1 MTNADAPFRLDGK
14 IALVTGGTRGIGA
27 AIAEEFADAGAR
39 VLLTGRQQAD
49 ADDVAARIGRGATGF
64 AYDSNI
70 EGAAEKLAQDVT
82 DKVGVLD
89 VLVNNAA
96 ILKPHFLSRV
106 SRSELDELLSVNVK
120 SPFFLSNGVHP
131 LLKAS
136 GKGAIVTITAAGGH
150 RPMPGIGAYCGSK
163 AALIN
168 FTIAMAKEWA
178 KDGIRVNALT
188 PGSVATDAILPK
200 DPAKR
205 EAFVAEM
212 ASQNLFKRLADPREI
227 ARAARFLASDAA
239 SYMTGSVMTV
249 DAGFLA

>member
-1 MTNADAPFRLDGK
+1 MSNADAPFRLDGK
-14 IALVTGGTRGIGA
+14 TALVTGGTRGIGA
-27 AIAEEFADAGAR
+27 AVAEEFADAGAR
-39 VLLTGRQQAD
+39 VLLTGRQEA
-49 ADDVAARIGRGATGF
+49 DVAAAVARIGRGAVGLV
-64 AYDSNI
+64 YDSSVD
-70 EGAAEKLAQDVT
+70 GAAERLAQEVT
-82 DKVGVLD
+82 DKIGALD

-96 ILKPHFLSRV
+96 ILKPHFLTRV
-106 SRSELDELLSVNVK
+106 SHGELDELLSVNVK

-150 RPMPGIGAYCGSK
+150 RPMPGIGAYCASK

-227 ARAARFLASDAA
+227 ARATRFLASDAA

>member
-1 MTNADAPFRLDGK
+1 MSNADAPFRLDGR
-14 IALVTGGTRGIGA
+14 IALVTDGTRGIGA

-39 VLLTGRQQAD
+39 VLLTGRRQAD
-49 ADDVAARIGRGATGF
+49 ADAVAARIGRGAVGL
-64 AYDSNI
+64 AYDSSV
-70 EGAAEKLAQDVT
+70 EGDAERLAQEVT
-82 DKVGVLD
+82 EKAGALD

-106 SRSELDELLSVNVK
+106 SRGELDELLGVNVK

-168 FTIAMAKEWA
+168 LTIAMAKEWA

-188 PGSVATDAILPK
+188 PGSVATDAILPR
-200 DPAKR
+200 DPARR
-205 EAFVAEM
+205 EAFIAEM
-212 ASQNLFKRLADPREI
+212 AAQNLFNRLADPREI

>member
-1 MTNADAPFRLDGK
+1 MNTADAPFRLDGK
-14 IALVTGGTRGIGA
+14 VALVTGGTRGIGA
-27 AIAEEFADAGAR
+27 AIAEEFVAAGAR
-39 VLLTGRQQAD
+39 VLLTGRKCAD
-49 ADDVAARIGRGATGF
+49 AEAAAARLGGDAIGL
-64 AYDSNI
+64 AYESGV
-70 EGAAEKLAQDVT
+70 EGAPETLAKAVSEA
-82 DKVGVLD
+82 VGALD

-96 ILKPHFLSRV
+96 ILKPHFLTRV
-106 SRSELDELLSVNVK
+106 SHSELDELLSVNLK
-120 SPFFLSNGVHP
+120 APFFLCNGLHP

-136 GKGAIVTITAAGGH
+136 GRGAIVTITAAGGH
-150 RPMPGIGAYCGSK
+150 RPMPGIGAYCASK

-200 DPAKR
+200 DPEKR
-205 EAFVAEM
+205 EAFIAEM
-212 ASQNLFKRLADPREI
+212 ASQNLLKRLADPREI

-239 SYMTGSVMTV
+239 SYMTGSIMTV

>member
-1 MTNADAPFRLDGK
+1 MSNADAPFRLDGK
-14 IALVTGGTRGIGA
+14 IALITGGTRGIGA

-39 VLLTGRQQAD
+39 VLLTGRRAAD
-49 ADDVAARIGRGATGF
+49 VEAAAAKLGRGAVGF
-64 AYDSNI
+64 AYDSGVD
-70 EGAAEKLAQDVT
+70 GAPERLANEVT
-82 DKVGVLD
+82 DKVGALD

-106 SRSELDELLSVNVK
+106 TRGELDELLSVNVK
-120 SPFFLSNGVHP
+120 APFFLCNALHP
-131 LLKAS
+131 VLKQS
-136 GKGAIVTITAAGGH
+136 GRGAIVTITAAGGH
-150 RPMPGIGAYCGSK
+150 RPMPGIGAYCASK

-205 EAFVAEM
+205 EAFITEM

-227 ARAARFLASDAA
+227 ARATRFLASDAA

>member
-1 MTNADAPFRLDGK
+1 MSNADAPFRLDGK
-14 IALVTGGTRGIGA
+14 TVLVTGGTRGIGA

-39 VLLTGRQQAD
+39 VLLTGRQTAD
-49 ADDVAARIGRGATGF
+49 IEAAAARIGRGAVGF
-64 AYDSNI
+64 VYDSAV
-70 EGAAEKLAQDVT
+70 EGAPERLAKEVT
-82 DKVGVLD
+82 DAIGALD

-106 SRSELDELLSVNVK
+106 SHGELDELLSVNVK
-120 SPFFLSNGVHP
+120 APFFLCNGLHP
-131 LLKAS
+131 LLKQS
-136 GKGAIVTITAAGGH
+136 GRSAIVTITAAGGH
-150 RPMPGIGAYCGSK
+150 RPMPGIGAYCASK

-205 EAFVAEM
+205 EAFITEM